1 MNKTFEIN
9 TKDIVAVQVF
19 LEKRK
24 TRVSVGKL
32 TRKKKDGKI
41 SYHFEYDFSY
51 LTNKSA
57 IPMGPELP
65 LIKEFY
71 DSSVL
76 FPSFQD
82 RIPSKEN
89 PAYVDYC
96 RAMGISVEEKNPIV
110 LLCTIGHRGPSS
122 FVFEPLFKESFTS
135 EDLKNYREELGL
147 TIREFAGLFNISP
160 GHLQRVEAK
169 IFSGHDILERI
180 ERYKK
185 YPEDTLDLIFRRG
198 GVLHTDKKSMLIEK
212 VKDMMGLSVKKKN

>member
-1 MNKTFEIN
+1 MSKTFEIN
-9 TKDIVAVQVF
+9 TKDIIAVQVF
-19 LEKRK
+19 LEKRR
-24 TRVSVGKL
+24 TRVFVGKL

-41 SYHFEYDFSY
+41 NYHFEYDPSY
-51 LTNKSA
+51 LTNKAA
-57 IPMGPELP
+57 IPVGPELS

-96 RAMGISVEEKNPIV
+96 ITMGISVEEKDPIV

-122 FVFEPLFKESFTS
+122 FIFEPLFKENFTT
-135 EDLKNYREELGL
+135 EDLKNYRKELGL

-169 IFSGHDILERI
+169 MFSGHDILERI

-198 GVLHTDKKSMLIEK
+198 GVLHTDKKRMLIEK
-212 VKDMMGLSVKKKN
+212 VKTMVESSIKKKD